1 MRKLKGFTLIELLI
15 VVAIIAILAA
25 IAIPNFLEA
34 QVRARVARVKSD
46 MRSTATAIEA
56 YCVDTNFYPASFTG
70 TKSANA
76 GLPTG
81 NARYRM
87 TFANSRAMVPLT
99 EPTGWHGWGK
109 FFLALTTPQS
119 YIGAIPTDTFAI
131 TKGSALGYAAHEDK
145 GWIMWSYGPDADE
158 TTGGGG
164 GAGIQNGGGQVGPW
178 FEINAD
184 TGTVAA
190 NTPPSFLV
198 GGLPPTFW
206 GSPSD
211 SVYAGG
217 GVKLSAPGT
226 IPPDVPPNGRG
237 GQINGDSILNLKL
250 NDPGL
255 SGSTPV
261 QDGTGVFLYDPT
273 NGTNSRGDIVSV
285 AGAVVL

>member
-1 MRKLKGFTLIELLI
+1 MVMRKLKGFTLIELLI

-56 YCVDTNFYPASFTG
+56 YCIDTNFYPSSYTG
-70 TKSANA
+70 IKSTNA
-76 GLPTG
+76 GLTTG

-87 TFANSRAMVPLT
+87 TFGNVSALLIT
-99 EPTGWHGWGK
+99 ENGPWHGWGRNY
-109 FFLALTTPQS
+109 FALTTPQA
-119 YIGAIPTDTFAI
+119 YIGQVPTDTFAI
-131 TKGSALGYAAHEDK
+131 TKQSALGYAAHEDK

-164 GAGIQNGGGQVGPW
+164 GVGVQNSGGQVGPW
-178 FEINAD
+178 FELYAVTSGKEAGALD
-184 TGTVAA
+184 VA
-190 NTPPSFLV
+190 
-198 GGLPPTFW
+198 FW

-226 IPPDVPPNGRG
+226 IPPNGQG
-237 GQINGDSILNLKL
+237 GRINGDSLLNLRL
-250 NDPGL
+250 NDPSAGGV
-255 SGSTPV
+255 S
-261 QDGTGVFLYDPT
+261 TGVFLYDPT
-273 NGTNSRGDIVSV
+273 NGTNSPGDIISV
-285 AGAVVL
+285 AGSGPL